1 MIRTTFT
8 AVPQR
13 GSVLAA
19 NATIFALVTFAVS
32 AVATFAAF
40 FASQAIPCVTSRPTP
55 SQPSHCF
62 NCPWGNR

>member
-13 GSVLAA
+13 GSVLAV

-40 FASQAIPCVTSRPTP
+40 FPSQATRLRRRKGPVAKGSR
-55 SQPSHCF
+55 
-62 NCPWGNR
+62 